1 MPYSILVPDGAR
13 GGQPSFGSVGHWFA
27 VRTNWV
33 LGPERYLV
41 LGRNTSGGSAGLLLL
56 LQLVL
61 PLAAVSRLQRRHA
74 GLTDVGVL
82 FEEDGQGVSLDNGRQ
97 LHAFLPLVL
106 GLAVG
111 GSDDQREGARRVHVG
126 EDGVAGGL
134 GDVLAVR
141 DWRAVSWAAVT
152 LAGGLPTSLLGQPNG
167 TMVFALAAVEE
178 LGELCEELRGAR
190 ISGWSRAAVRSDDA

>member
-1 MPYSILVPDGAR
+1 MVS
-13 GGQPSFGSVGHWFA
+13 
-27 VRTNWV
+27 RTN
-33 LGPERYLV
+33 GS
-41 LGRNTSGGSAGLLLL
+41 SGGAGLLLL

-74 GLTDVGVL
+74 SLTHIGVL
-82 FEEDGQGVSLDNGRQ
+82 VEEDGQGVGLDNGGQ
-97 LHAFLPLVL
+97 LDAFLPLLL

-111 GSDDQREGARRVHVG
+111 GSDEKRERPRRVDVG